1 MYKKEYSQLTFA
13 DDYMF
18 CKILSSNKDLCKEL
32 LELTLGIRINKLEI
46 AEDQMSIEHK
56 FDTRGIRLDIY
67 VEDDN
72 GSIYDIEMQTIVRKD
87 LPKRTRYY
95 QGMID
100 LNLIGRGAKFSEL
113 RRTYI
118 IFICTEDPF
127 KKGLPVYT
135 FDYRCKEDPDIMLGD
150 EATKVIINATGNR
163 TGLSDEM
170 SAFLDFILTGKGN
183 SSFTHRLEEAVNTA
197 KAHKEWEVEYMTLYA
212 KIQEEREEAA
222 AEAAKEAAINQLI
235 ETAREYN
242 ASDDEIIKKI
252 MTKFKLSE
260 EEALDC
266 IKEYDKQSA

>member
-13 DDYMF
+13 DDYIF

-32 LELTLGIRINKLEI
+32 LELTLGIRINRLEI
-46 AEDQMSIEHK
+46 TENQVSMEHK
-56 FDTRGIRLDIY
+56 FDARGIRLDIY

-72 GSIYDIEMQTIVRKD
+72 GSIYDIEMQPIVRKD

-100 LNLIGRGAKFSEL
+100 LNLISRGAKFNEL
-113 RRTYI
+113 KRTYI

-127 KKGLPVYT
+127 KNGLPVYT
-135 FDYRCKEDPDIMLGD
+135 FDYRCKEDPELLLGD

-163 TGLSDEM
+163 NGLSDEM

-183 SSFTHRLEEAVNTA
+183 SSFTHRLEAAVESA
-197 KAHKEWEVEYMTLYA
+197 KTHKEWEVEYMTLYA

-222 AEAAKEAAINQLI
+222 TEAAKKASINQII
-235 ETAREYN
+235 ETCRKYHI
-242 ASDDEIIKKI
+242 SDANMLNDI
-252 MTKFKLSE
+252 MTKFELTK
-260 EEALDC
+260 EEALDF
-266 IKEYDKQSA
+266 INEYDKQLA